1 MGTDLQRVSSVMAD
15 FEKAVKQSLPEPKP
29 DKSHLTLGENIATKT
44 ALTVVRVD
52 FFFLVVHLFPWMC
65 LSLCLCWLVSVVWTN
80 LRRN

>member
-52 FFFLVVHLFPWMC
+52 FFFLSRP
-65 LSLCLCWLVSVVWTN
+65 SVSVDVSFSVFV
-80 LRRN
+80 LVGVCCVD